1 MDDVRTAVRAAPEG
15 RGLQRFRARQGWR
28 KALAAVVLAVAPLAS
43 AVAADEI
50 FLKLDQVEGESKDA
64 RHRGEIEL
72 LSFTQTGKGPPA
84 RGTTANTN
92 TSAMCPSMTITKYVD
107 VASLHMHK
115 HMVTGRHYAK
125 AVITFR
131 RPEQPAVE
139 YFRITLDEV
148 RITGME
154 QSNSRLNFPSPA
166 PPRALEKVSLSGRRI
181 TMDYFM
187 QQADGRL
194 ERRSTQW
201 DCVRFEAT

>member
-1 MDDVRTAVRAAPEG
+1 MDDVGTAVRAAPEG
-15 RGLQRFRARQGWR
+15 RRLQRLRPRQGWR
-28 KALAAVVLAVAPLAS
+28 TALLAVALAVAPLAS
-43 AVAADEI
+43 AVAVDEI

-92 TSAMCPSMTITKYVD
+92 TSARCPSMTLTKYVD

-115 HMVTGRHYAK
+115 HMVMGKHYAK

-139 YFRITLDEV
+139 YYRITLDEARV
-148 RITGME
+148 TEME
-154 QSNSRLNFPSPA
+154 QSNTRLNFPSPA
-166 PPRALEKVSLSGRRI
+166 PPRTLEKVTLSGRRI

-201 DCVRFEAT
+201 DCARVEAH